1 MPRPTL
7 LRLLVGCSA
16 LLLALGFTG
25 CTHYQL
31 GSGGK
36 LSFSRLYV
44 APVRDGAGLPQA
56 AVLVTSQLRER
67 ILRDARVQLVD
78 SPDAAEAILEVTL
91 TRYERGVATVRP
103 NDTGLARKLELA
115 LEAEATLRNTAN
127 NVDWFSRRPLIVRRQ
142 AFTDMPEASETF
154 GNQGQ
159 AERQTF
165 VLVATAVAE
174 AAASAALDVW

>member
-7 LRLLVGCSA
+7 SRLLVSCVA
-16 LLLALGFTG
+16 LVVALGLTG
-25 CTHYQL
+25 CAHYQL

-36 LSFSRLYV
+36 LAFSRLYV
-44 APVRDGAGLPQA
+44 APVRDDAALPQA

-67 ILRDARVQLVD
+67 ILRDGRVQLVD

-115 LEAEATLRNTAN
+115 LEAEATLRSTATN
-127 NVDWFSRRPLIVRRQ
+127 IDWFSRRPLMVRRQ
-142 AFTDMPEASETF
+142 AFTDMPEGSETF

-165 VLVATAVAE
+165 VLVATAIAE
-174 AAASAALDVW
+174 AATAAALDVW

>member
-1 MPRPTL
+1 MPRPSL
-7 LRLLVGCSA
+7 PRLLVGCIA
-16 LLLALGFTG
+16 FLVALGCTG

-31 GSGGK
+31 GSAGK
-36 LSFSRLYV
+36 LGFSRLYV
-44 APVRDGAGLPQA
+44 APVRDDAALPQA
-56 AVLVTSQLRER
+56 AVLVTTQLRER
-67 ILRDARVQLVD
+67 ILRDGRVQLVD

-103 NDTGLARKLELA
+103 NDTGLARKLELS
-115 LEAEATLRNTAN
+115 LKAEATLRNTAS

-142 AFTDMPEASETF
+142 AFTDLPEGTQTF

-165 VLVATAVAE
+165 VLVAAAIAE
-174 AAASAALDVW
+174 AATAAALDVW